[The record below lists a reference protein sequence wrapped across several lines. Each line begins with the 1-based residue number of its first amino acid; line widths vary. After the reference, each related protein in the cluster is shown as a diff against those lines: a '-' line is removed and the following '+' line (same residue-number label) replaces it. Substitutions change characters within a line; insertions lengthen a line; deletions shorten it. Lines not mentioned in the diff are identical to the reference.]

1 MKALIILAIS
11 ILYLGC
17 NYIPCSSSSDLD
29 KVKQLTDPSL
39 IAGTYK
45 PDEFT
50 KQDFKEYSKSDSTFL
65 VIEGNGNINLHN
77 FPEETFGRWEKSDI
91 TTVDGSGTW
100 ASNFKSGTTQI
111 NTNIVFNQKGIMQ
124 PSPFRL
130 FKKED
135 KYYILIDFG
144 DPDNCMSVRLKQQ

>member
-1 MKALIILAIS
+1 MKDFVLFGILILQF
-11 ILYLGC
+11 GC

-29 KVKQLTDPSL
+29 KVSQLEVPSL

-65 VIEGNGNINLHN
+65 VMESNGNINLYN
-77 FPEETFGRWEKSDI
+77 FPEETFGSWKKSDI
-91 TTVDGSGTW
+91 ATVDGSGTW
-100 ASNFKSGTTQI
+100 TSSFKSGTTYI
-111 NTNIVFNQKGIMQ
+111 TTNISFKQKDIMP
-124 PSPFRL
+124 PSDFRL
-130 FKKED
+130 FKKND

-144 DPDNCMSVRLKQQ
+144 DPDNCTSVRLKQQ